1 MYALCASNRPDIFL
15 ANSFVRAIEMQLA
28 ANNHYYDKL
37 KAPQSNATSRFNKTN
52 RTTANKMNPMQA
64 IEKRSN

>member
-37 KAPQSNATSRFNKTN
+37 KANATSRFNKTN
-52 RTTANKMNPMQA
+52 RTTAYKMNPMQA